1 MGIQKSRNKPEL
13 VKCGQKTGE
22 NIICTGILQLGLRN
36 ALGHIH
42 INILFPSML
51 SKVMLI
57 PLVRWGHHITHS
69 DMFTIH
75 HKASRTSAIRA
86 VNENSR
92 KLLQYLEKVFR
103 S

>member
-1 MGIQKSRNKPEL
+1 M
-13 VKCGQKTGE
+13 
-22 NIICTGILQLGLRN
+22 RN

-86 VNENSR
+86 V
-92 KLLQYLEKVFR
+92 KFAKVVTYLEKVFR